1 MGKQVKDF
9 KEGERIN
16 TNLLISQ
23 LVRGTT
29 NSGSPYLSLV
39 LQDSTK
45 SIEAKL
51 WDVKPELEKQL
62 EVGKVYEF
70 EIEVIK
76 YKNNL
81 QAKVLK
87 VLPLP
92 QADIDMEEFVFRS
105 PVSKDVLRNNIQE
118 GISMIENENI
128 AKIVSGCLNYYA
140 GSVYE

>member
-51 WDVKPELEKQL
+51 WDVKPELEGL
-62 EVGKVYEF
+62 
-70 EIEVIK
+70 
-76 YKNNL
+76 
-81 QAKVLK
+81 
-87 VLPLP
+87 
-92 QADIDMEEFVFRS
+92 
-105 PVSKDVLRNNIQE
+105 
-118 GISMIENENI
+118 
-128 AKIVSGCLNYYA
+128 
-140 GSVYE
+140 